1 VNQEKSIIAV
11 KRATRVSQV
20 AGIGF
25 VLATVILLSAPSWCS
40 RGQLSM
46 LVEFFCYLA
55 LAQLWNLLAG
65 YAGVISLGQQAFLGL
80 GGYTLFFLS
89 LVFGWHP
96 LVALVAAGIVGALVA
111 IPCAVIVLRLH
122 GAHLAIGTWVVA
134 EVFRLAFSELTV
146 LGAGSGIS
154 LPVVVARAIDFPFLR
169 RDGVLYMLSLVLAV
183 LSIVLPYW
191 LLCSRHGLALTAIRD
206 DETAARTCGVDS
218 FRVKLAAF
226 VATGFGTALTGAV
239 IFLDKLR
246 ISPAAA
252 FDANWTSYIIFI
264 VIIGGIGT
272 LEGPIVGTILFFLL
286 RQYLSDLAS
295 WYLIILGVLAA
306 LVMLK
311 MPTGLWGAFSR
322 RFDVLLFPTRRRLLV
337 GGRVMSPKT
346 ASSSAREAGDAPKT
360 VETADLAVAKGYSL

>member
-1 VNQEKSIIAV
+1 MSQLLPSIAV
-11 KRATRVSQV
+11 KRSTRISRV
-20 AGIGF
+20 AAVGF
-25 VLATVILLSAPSWCS
+25 ILATAVLLTAPMWCG

-80 GGYTLFFLS
+80 GGYSLFFLC
-89 LVFGWHP
+89 LVCGWHP
-96 LVALVAAGIVGALVA
+96 FAALAAAGIVGALVA
-111 IPCAVIVLRLH
+111 LPCAAIVLRLH
-122 GAHLAIGTWVVA
+122 GAQLAIGTWVVA
-134 EVFRLAFSELTV
+134 EVFRLGFSELTV

-154 LPVVVARAIDFPFLR
+154 LPVMVAKAIDLPVLR
-169 RDGVLYMLSLVLAV
+169 RDGVLYMLSLALAV

-206 DETAARTCGVDS
+206 NETAARTSGVDS

-246 ISPAAA
+246 ISPTAA
-252 FDANWTSYIIFI
+252 FDANWTSYIIFV

-295 WYLIILGVLAA
+295 WYLIIMGALAA

-322 RFDVLLFPTRRRLLV
+322 RFDIQLFPTRRRLLV
-337 GGRVMSPKT
+337 SPP
-346 ASSSAREAGDAPKT
+346 ASSPVQGGSGRAEMVEA
-360 VETADLAVAKGYSL
+360 AD